1 MTGPSFP
8 AAEVTSADQLLS
20 QMCGGFA
27 QTTVFLETW
36 SPSRAGALRPSRSRR
51 ASSTGQMG
59 CAWPGLPLNPLV
71 CTTWAEQHKPD
82 PAQAS
87 SVVVP
92 VFVPGAPRTRPSVS
106 SQSTRPER
114 PTETRKRFTG
124 CHRRV
129 QVGRDVKYHLC
140 VSYIAEG
147 IVFCVCLESLSSDC
161 DAGWLYHRVRLHM
174 CVSHHITAK

>member
-1 MTGPSFP
+1 
-8 AAEVTSADQLLS
+8 
-20 QMCGGFA
+20 MCGGFA
-27 QTTVFLETW
+27 QTSVFLETW

-51 ASSTGQMG
+51 ASSTGQTG
-59 CAWPGLPLNPLV
+59 CARPRLPLNPLV
-71 CTTWAEQHKPD
+71 CTTWADQHKPD

-87 SVVVP
+87 GVVVP
-92 VFVPGAPRTRPSVS
+92 VFVPGAPRTCPSMS

-129 QVGRDVKYHLC
+129 WVGRDVKYHLC